1 MRRFVRRRP
10 FGFLLYFLPVV
21 LLWTYPMSYGAA
33 VFGQN
38 AFAVQYTPSIAF
50 YVLALGVLIYPFR
63 LLWVPA
69 LVYLF
74 ALCAPFT
81 LPFVDLSDWYALL
94 LAAPEIVGTFFFVNI
109 VGAFVVGVAAKEI
122 IGFYRQRLWPY
133 TADLLLALL
142 AQVVFL
148 AVNLIMIAFFVSLLS
163 SLPAE
168 VQGLLGYDENYVDLA
183 LKRVFRGC
191 AVILTFLLLFLHRP
205 QKLELLYLLPSVFV
219 FSTLG
224 VVHATGYGQSNQIE
238 AGLVIM
244 VMALVLPQAIAP
256 LALVIGVGCYAVL
269 TGTFLSDLV
278 AETPFENA
286 MDYYGTALLNL
297 GTYILA
303 LRGYVD
309 RRQQLARD
317 SIERLDAARDF
328 AGVGIFQVNQTLG
341 MVQLDPTSM
350 RVMGVKTLYNPIDEV
365 YARFAPESRQKL
377 LEMGIVEPGQTYKH
391 VLRVIR
397 GPGDECM
404 IRVFIWAQ
412 YAESGSK
419 LAYGLVLDVT
429 DEQATES
436 ALRHALADLEARD
449 EKQRRM
455 FSIISHEIRTPASV
469 LAMLIEDLEPL
480 KTGAMKPKLAEASHQ
495 LLGVLSDMRQA
506 VNPEENLAIVKSP
519 YVPSEL
525 AETVRNTYQAQSKKA
540 LMNIKLKLGAGSDVR
555 RIGDQVRTKQ
565 LVGNLVRNALLHS
578 RGRTVEIA
586 FESQPDEGGQMWSVW
601 TVRDDGIGIEADE
614 VDRLFEPFERGGKD
628 PRNQADGSGLGLY
641 IAKTA
646 VELLGGSITYI
657 QRARGA
663 CYQIRLPED
672 IATEQVTAE
681 PPEKEAVDLSM
692 LHVLLVEDNPLV
704 AEVTQTRL
712 RKIFAEVSL
721 ARNGEDALA
730 MAQATPPD
738 LLITDLFMPKME
750 GDQLIRAL
758 KELDHD
764 YVMIGLTAAAVGNDM
779 DRFTD
784 AGADLVMSKPLDSE
798 ALMEFLVG

>member
-1 MRRFVRRRP
+1 
-10 FGFLLYFLPVV
+10 
-21 LLWTYPMSYGAA
+21 MSYGAA
-33 VFGQN
+33 IFGHN
-38 AFAVQYTPSIAF
+38 AFAVQYSPSISF
-50 YVLALGVLIYPFR
+50 YVLALGVLIYPTR
-63 LLWVPA
+63 LIWVPA
-69 LVYLF
+69 LVFLF
-74 ALCAPFT
+74 ALCTPFF
-81 LPFVDLSDWYALL
+81 LPFVDMSVWHELLVRAPQVVIAFFVVNLIAAL
-94 LAAPEIVGTFFFVNI
+94 IVG
-109 VGAFVVGVAAKEI
+109 VVARET
-122 IGFYRQRLWPY
+122 IGLFRSRLLPY

-142 AQVVFL
+142 AQVVFFI
-148 AVNLIMIAFFVSLLS
+148 VNLIMIAIFVNVMK
-163 SLPAE
+163 SLPADI
-168 VQGLLGYDENYVDLA
+168 QGLVGYDEHYFDLA
-183 LKRVFRGC
+183 LKRVLRGC
-191 AVILTFLLLFLHRP
+191 AVILVFLLLFLHRP
-205 QKLELLYLLPSVFV
+205 QKLELLYLLPSIFV

-224 VVHATGYGQSNQIE
+224 VIHASGFGQSNQME
-238 AGLVIM
+238 AGFVIM
-244 VMALVLPQAIAP
+244 ALALLMPQSIAP
-256 LALVIGVGCYAVL
+256 LSLVVGVGCYAVL
-269 TGTFLSDLV
+269 TGTFLTDLV
-278 AETPFENA
+278 PETPHDNA
-286 MDYYGTALLNL
+286 MDYYGTVLLNL

-303 LRGYVD
+303 LRGYME
-309 RRQQLARD
+309 RRLQLARD

-328 AGVGIFQVNQTLG
+328 AGVGIFQVNQKRG

-350 RVMGVKTLYNPIDEV
+350 RVMGVDTVYTPVRDI
-365 YARFAPESRQKL
+365 YARFAPESRQRMA
-377 LEMGIVEPGQTYKH
+377 EMGIVEPGQTYKH

-412 YAESGSK
+412 YAENGAK
-419 LAYGLVLDVT
+419 LAYGLVLDIT

-436 ALRHALADLEARD
+436 ALRHALTDLEARD

-469 LAMLIEDLEPL
+469 MAMLIEDLEPL
-480 KTGAMKPKLAEASHQ
+480 QTAAMKPKLAEASNQ

-506 VNPEENLAIVKSP
+506 VNPEENLAVVRSP
-519 YVPSEL
+519 YVPAEL
-525 AETVRNTYQAQSKKA
+525 AETVRNTYQAQAKKNH
-540 LMNIKLKLGAGSDVR
+540 MNIKLKLGAGADVR
-555 RIGDQVRTKQ
+555 RIGDQLRTKQ

-578 RGRTVEIA
+578 RGRTVEII
-586 FESQPDEGGQMWSVW
+586 FEAQPEDDGQMWSVW
-601 TVRDDGIGIEADE
+601 TVRDDGIGIPPDE

-657 QRARGA
+657 ERARGA

-672 IATEQVTAE
+672 IATDVE
-681 PPEKEAVDLSM
+681 PVEPTVRDAVDLSV

-704 AEVTQTRL
+704 AEVTKTRL
-712 RKIFAEVSL
+712 NKIFANVTL
-721 ARNGEDALA
+721 ARNGEDALV
-730 MAQATPPD
+730 MAQANPPD

-798 ALMEFLVG
+798 ALMEFLAG